1 MANTKSITKELTE
14 TKVSDNG
21 EITKESQLTGINSR
35 IESTSKQYEDSV
47 KRSSQF
53 KAQFDQEIDLQ
64 KRCLGAIEILNNLK
78 EELEP
83 KQDAN

>member
-1 MANTKSITKELTE
+1 MKTTE
-14 TKVSDNG
+14 KKVTESKVTDNG
-21 EITKESQLTGINSR
+21 KIEQESQLEKINSR
-35 IESTSKQYEDSV
+35 IESTTAQYNESVQKSAQLKQ
-47 KRSSQF
+47 QF
-53 KAQFDQEIDLQ
+53 EQEIDLQ

>member
-1 MANTKSITKELTE
+1 MKTTE
-14 TKVSDNG
+14 KKVTESKVTDNG
-21 EITKESQLTGINSR
+21 KIEQESQLEKINSR
-35 IESTSKQYEDSV
+35 IESTTAQYNDAIQKV
-47 KRSSQF
+47 NQF
-53 KAQFDQEIDLQ
+53 SDLA

>member
-1 MANTKSITKELTE
+1 MKTTE
-14 TKVSDNG
+14 KKVTESKVTDNG
-21 EITKESQLTGINSR
+21 KIEQESQLEKINSR
-35 IESTSKQYEDSV
+35 IESTTAQYNESVQRSAQLKQ
-47 KRSSQF
+47 QF
-53 KAQFDQEIDLQ
+53 EQEIDLQ